1 MRQLVCALALAALA
15 ASPALADPPAGELNA
30 SPGAIATGMIGD
42 ADAEGVFEVVPAE
55 HTIAVRH
62 TRSGLV
68 CRMDPND
75 ANRLIIFPQAARGED
90 VGCETSNAREDIK
103 LYATRFSFA
112 TNVNQQIQGA
122 SAAIQSHFPG
132 ATPYQ
137 MALRASSDGLPPSQS
152 AHFIIRGENG
162 AREYT
167 RVSVAMIR
175 GWVIKLR
182 YTAPAATDAAAQQ
195 DALMAD
201 RVWAEVLSEI
211 ADRR

>member
-1 MRQLVCALALAALA
+1 MRTLFCALALSVFGLG
-15 ASPALADPPAGELNA
+15 PARADPPQGELNA
-30 SPGAIATGMIGD
+30 SPSAIASGLIGD
-42 ADAEGVFEVVPAE
+42 ADAEGVFEIVPAE
-55 HTIAVRH
+55 HQVAVRH
-62 TRSGLV
+62 LRSGLV

-122 SAAIQSHFPG
+122 SAAIQAHFPG

-137 MALRASSDGLPPSQS
+137 MALRASSDGLPQSQS

-162 AREYT
+162 ARAYT

-175 GWVIKLR
+175 GWVIKMR
-182 YTAPAATDAAAQQ
+182 YTAPAASDASAQQ

-201 RVWAEVLSEI
+201 RVWAEVLSEV